1 MNDVSSISWS
11 KLIDSP
17 PPLSPMSTLPHYL
30 EAIRDT
36 DVSIEAHKND
46 TIIGLD
52 IETTGFRH
60 WDDEIRVIQMYGYP
74 SNKLSILHCPDGEV
88 PTTLVNWMN
97 SMKTTIWL
105 GHRILSFDARFL
117 KSYGVDVTHLHFW
130 DTLLVEGIVNAQHR
144 KEVFGTKNSLQAL
157 AERYLDIHM
166 PKNVD
171 HSSWQN
177 TLFPDLDDDQLK
189 YAADDVIYLVHLLVK
204 QIELLK
210 VDTSRRTTSFELYT
224 AVPVLQMATRGLP
237 IDRIKFADFSKENT
251 QRLTSTRRSIQEHWR
266 GNPDSPKQVLDY
278 LKSLGIKVESTE
290 AQILK
295 DEYGKTLH
303 PFLRAILDYRKA
315 SSLHKYNAAWLRK
328 WMTRDGTI
336 QSSYNTTGT
345 NTYRLSSREPNA
357 QNYPREIRQI
367 FGHPTEWMVVV
378 DYSTV
383 EMRIA
388 AAHTKDRLMLRR
400 FDEGIDIHRT
410 TAAALFNK
418 TEENVTKDERQ
429 AAKAANFAMIF
440 GGGPG
445 AIIRQAQKMELDP
458 INEEEAARMRNRFFT
473 LYEDMR
479 EFHGDLNAQIR
490 ALPSKGLDSL
500 ELAIGPF
507 GHSRLLRNEDLKI
520 TTALNTPIQGQ
531 AAIGMKMTFILI
543 AKKYPEILPYLA
555 ANVHD
560 EIILTGFTDKELAD
574 ECRIKLQEVMIAGM
588 EEVRPGVK
596 YEAEGNVV
604 HYWNEAK

>member
-11 KLIDSP
+11 KLIESP
-17 PPLSPMSTLPHYL
+17 PSLVPTDSLPHYK

-36 DVSIEAHKND
+36 DQAIIAHKND

-52 IETTGFRH
+52 IETTGLRH
-60 WDDEIRVIQMYGYP
+60 WDDEIRVVQMYGYP
-74 SNKLSILHCPDGEV
+74 SNKLSILHFPDGEL
-88 PTTLVNWMN
+88 PTQLINWMN
-97 SMKTTIWL
+97 SMKSTIWL
-105 GHRILSFDARFL
+105 GHRILSFDARFFHA
-117 KSYGVDVTHLHFW
+117 YGVNVGQLHFW

-144 KEVFGTKNSLQAL
+144 KEVFRTTNDLPAL
-157 AERYLDIHM
+157 AQRYLNIHL
-166 PKNVD
+166 PKIID
-171 HSSWQN
+171 HSSWQS
-177 TLFPDLDDDQLK
+177 TLFPYLNDEQLK
-189 YAADDVIYLVHLLVK
+189 YAADDVIHLTNILAK
-204 QIELLK
+204 QIELLQEDNSK
-210 VDTSRRTTSFELYT
+210 RTTSFELYT
-224 AVPVLQMATRGLP
+224 AVPVLYMATRGLP
-237 IDRIKFADFSKENT
+237 IDRSRFADFTKDN
-251 QRLTSTRRSIQEHWR
+251 STRLLKARRNVQEHWR
-266 GNPDSPKQVLDY
+266 GNPDSPPQVLKF
-278 LKSLGIKVESTE
+278 LKSLGIKVESTG

-303 PFLRAILDYRKA
+303 PFLRALLDHRKA
-315 SSLHKYNAAWLRK
+315 SSLHKYNSKWLQT

-345 NTYRLSSREPNA
+345 DTYRLSSREPNA
-357 QNYPREIRQI
+357 QNYPHEIRQI

-388 AAHTKDRLMLRR
+388 AAHTQDKLMLRR
-400 FDEGIDIHRT
+400 FDEGIDIHKT

-418 TEENVTKDERQ
+418 HEDNVTKDERQ

-458 INEEEAARMRNRFFT
+458 INEEEAARMRDRFFT

-479 EFHGDLNAQIR
+479 EFHGDLNSKIKS
-490 ALPSKGLDSL
+490 LPSTGIDYL
-500 ELAIGPF
+500 ELPIGPF
-507 GHSRLLRNEDLKI
+507 GHSRQLRDENLKI

-531 AAIGMKMTFILI
+531 AAIGMKMTFILV
-543 AKKYPEILPYLA
+543 AKQYPELLPYLA

-560 EIILTGFTDKELAD
+560 EIILTGLTSETHAD
-574 ECRIKLQEVMIAGM
+574 EYRIKLQDAMIRGM
-588 EEVRPGVK
+588 AEVRPGVK
-596 YEAEGNVV
+596 YEAEGKVI
-604 HYWNEAK
+604 HYWNEK